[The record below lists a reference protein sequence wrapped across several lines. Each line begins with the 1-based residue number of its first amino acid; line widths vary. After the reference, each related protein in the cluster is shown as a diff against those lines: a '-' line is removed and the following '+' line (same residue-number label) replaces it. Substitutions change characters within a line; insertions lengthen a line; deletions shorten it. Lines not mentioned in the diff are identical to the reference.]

1 MGQKDDRKGGGGVER
16 DKRGGVRKSCH
27 KSAATKRVIKGSR
40 TPKWDSGEILFSL
53 LAA

>member
-27 KSAATKRVIKGSR
+27 KSAATKRVIK
-40 TPKWDSGEILFSL
+40 PKWDSGEILFSL